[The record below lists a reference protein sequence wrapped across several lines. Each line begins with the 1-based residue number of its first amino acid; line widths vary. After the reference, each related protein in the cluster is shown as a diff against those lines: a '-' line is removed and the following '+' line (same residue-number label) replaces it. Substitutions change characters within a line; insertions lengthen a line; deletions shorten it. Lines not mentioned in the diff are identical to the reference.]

1 MIYYTVFDSGGKKI
15 ADCGSESDAKQL
27 ADCRKG
33 TYKTNRLQYSQT
45 VDIQLSKLEL
55 PSIKIGGQEI
65 PVQQYLP
72 DTELEPFITN
82 YHD

>member
-15 ADCGSESDAKQL
+15 ADCGNESDAKQL
-27 ADCRKG
+27 ADYRKG